1 MSREEK
7 DEASSFPWRKKTQ
20 IYTKKE
26 KEHTYI
32 YIYRTKIKVVEILL
46 FSDQRCDLINIDV
59 TKFATQ
65 SDTSFHCWEILESS
79 IGSRIPRHEIPL
91 IRVSHFTRSGAE
103 WQGVLVRFDTR
114 VNVTRHFP
122 LIAGIQRACTLIFPN
137 FPNSIH

>member
-1 MSREEK
+1 MRPPPFLGGK
-7 DEASSFPWRKKTQ
+7 RRKFTRRKKKN
-20 IYTKKE
+20 I
-26 KEHTYI
+26 HI

-46 FSDQRCDLINIDV
+46 FSDQRCHLINIDV

-91 IRVSHFTRSGAE
+91 IRVSHFAGSGAE